1 MLKIFLRNK
10 YKLYRMKR
18 LAFIFIFFQT
28 AILSSFSQEIAVNY
42 APIPIM
48 KVFYNMG
55 GNIGGS
61 FTYNYGLNHLVAIA
75 GSYGI
80 IKGGIDW
87 KWHQLANENRF
98 IPNSGMPSVII
109 GGLVPIG
116 LPIGLYCYGRSNQ
129 NRDLQVTALALGQ
142 AALLSLAIS
151 STYKAFTGR
160 KPPGILHANKN
171 NDVDFSDD
179 FHFGFLRR
187 GAFNGWPSGHTM
199 VAFAMATTLTEL
211 YPDNTALKIG
221 SFAYASIIGIGV
233 STNIHWLSDAF
244 AGALMGY
251 AIGKTVGLS
260 FKKLMKNSSEQSKLT
275 LIALPM
281 QVGFSLRF

>member
-1 MLKIFLRNK
+1 
-10 YKLYRMKR
+10 MKR
-18 LAFIFIFFQT
+18 LPYILIFFQT
-28 AILSSFSQEIAVNY
+28 AILSNYSQVVSVNY
-42 APIPIM
+42 EPLPIT
-48 KVFYNMG
+48 KVFYDMG
-55 GNIGGS
+55 ENISGS

-80 IKGGIDW
+80 IKSGIDW
-87 KWHQLANENRF
+87 KWHQIADENRF
-98 IPNSGMPSVII
+98 IPYSGMPAVII
-109 GGLVPIG
+109 GGLVPLG
-116 LPIGLYCYGRSNQ
+116 LPVGLYCYGRSNQ

-160 KPPGILHANKN
+160 KPPGILNVKGKS
-171 NDVDFSDD
+171 DVDFSDD

-199 VAFAMATTLTEL
+199 VAFAMATTLVEL

-251 AIGKTVGLS
+251 AVGKSVGLS
-260 FKKLMKNSSEQSKLT
+260 FKKLMKNSGEQDKLT